1 VARSSNQAKN
11 SIPTSQNNLP
21 TVTSEPILP
30 KVSSDSFSDQLQ
42 NRNTEGLS
50 LPQGK
55 ISEKLHKID
64 GDGEVA
70 NNYYK
75 QETNNS
81 LVNGISK
88 MENHASRSAK
98 VKSKKAYCF
107 RFLRLW
113 KSRGCAGNLFVVNP
127 SPKVKKRCTGNAS
140 GLCFHVVYLV
150 T

>member
-1 VARSSNQAKN
+1 MGYVDPEIQKALDVLDNAIAFAQSHLPVARSSNQAKN

-107 RFLRLW
+107 RFLRL
-113 KSRGCAGNLFVVNP
+113 
-127 SPKVKKRCTGNAS
+127 
-140 GLCFHVVYLV
+140 
-150 T
+150 